1 MYFCSVCSL
10 QRDQEAKTQAS
21 KENCVKFKYL
31 YSEKNIYNRVE
42 LKCKVIF
49 SQFHITFA
57 IGNLLIG

>member
-1 MYFCSVCSL
+1 MYVAYKETKR
-10 QRDQEAKTQAS
+10 QKTQAS
-21 KENCVKFKYL
+21 KENFVNSNTYIQKKI
-31 YSEKNIYNRVE
+31 SNDGVE